1 MFTKKKVK
9 ELGENVKVEVR
20 WIRQEL
26 FGLNINKILY
36 RHVWNFQR
44 INKSVKYFL
53 KMETNSY
60 NNISKYRVN
69 DPEKLKQKHLNTVFK
84 FIVFDN
90 SPIIEDLGTEL
101 HHVVF
106 GMFTL

>member
-1 MFTKKKVK
+1 M
-9 ELGENVKVEVR
+9 
-20 WIRQEL
+20 
-26 FGLNINKILY
+26 
-36 RHVWNFQR
+36 
-44 INKSVKYFL
+44 
-53 KMETNSY
+53 
-60 NNISKYRVN
+60 N

-90 SPIIEDLGTEL
+90 YPIIEDLGTEL